1 MAWLKASGKQRG
13 SYPAGHPK
21 ALAVTS
27 WSQGQR
33 PDLSGSLGVLCSS
46 PLPGSL
52 RIWDSALLKWIAGS
66 WQRCGY
72 FLLSPVL
79 ATLMASSKA
88 GGRHKGDLATNFGET
103 PNKCQS
109 LDFLIFELEFRAAT
123 SVNSKETS
131 EGTLKTSMH
140 VTDGSVA
147 RAKGLTAPMMPWAPG
162 S

>member
-1 MAWLKASGKQRG
+1 
-13 SYPAGHPK
+13 
-21 ALAVTS
+21 
-27 WSQGQR
+27 
-33 PDLSGSLGVLCSS
+33 
-46 PLPGSL
+46 
-52 RIWDSALLKWIAGS
+52 
-66 WQRCGY
+66 
-72 FLLSPVL
+72 
-79 ATLMASSKA
+79 MASSKA

-147 RAKGLTAPMMPWAPG
+147 RAEGLTAPMMPWAPG